1 MTVIGHGDAHF
12 GNVFLEDRTKYQ
24 YFDPAFAGR
33 HDPILDIVK
42 PFFHNVYATW
52 MYFPREVAQDLYC
65 SVALRGDKIYVE
77 HNYVLS
83 PVRRAI
89 LDTKMEH
96 LLRPLVSMLSEQRAL
111 PENWI
116 EVMRLALMCCPLL
129 TVNLLDSEK
138 RSAAICWLGLTQV
151 MQMGNYPLTGV

>member
-1 MTVIGHGDAHF
+1 MHTSAMFSWKIVQQ
-12 GNVFLEDRTKYQ
+12 YQ

-52 MYFPREVAQDLYC
+52 MYFPREVAQSLQL
-65 SVALRGDKIYVE
+65 SAVQQGNSIYVE

-83 PVRRAI
+83 PVRQAI
-89 LDTKMEH
+89 VDTKLVH
-96 LLRPLVSMLSEQRAL
+96 LLRPLLAVLNEQQAL
-111 PENWI
+111 AEDWA

-138 RSAAICWLGLTQV
+138 RSAAIGWLGLTQV
-151 MQMGNYPLTGV
+151 MQMGNHPLTGGQV